1 MHANGAGES
10 SSEGSEKQQAGSA
23 RDDGDAGRADE
34 ALEARDAV
42 VRDADRLRLARLVQL
57 LVGLPLAQVLG
68 AGGLGAGALAVV
80 ARAVE
85 QDQVHVI
92 QPEVRQVL
100 EELLLGLRAARRLG
114 HLRARLGLG
123 RDEEGV
129 ARQALERGADALLV
143 HVVLGRVDVG
153 EAWARTRSA
162 RSREA
167 GRHGRRRAAKKQGR
181 GAARGL
187 GGSPAF
193 IALPMASA
201 ATVSLYC
208 HVPSEILPRG
218 ERQRRR
224 SGAARSGRKDSC
236 RKTHSGI
243 WTPLFSVVH
252 GLAAVHTF
260 AGAEAVPVTR
270 AVAARRESMVDLTA
284 EGEHTLCRGLG
295 SPVPRKSSDA
305 KS

>member
-1 MHANGAGES
+1 MPTADER

-42 VRDADRLRLARLVQL
+42 VRDADRFRLARLVEL
-57 LVGLPLAQVLG
+57 LVGLPLAQILG

-85 QDQVHVI
+85 QDEVHVV

-100 EELLLGLRAARRLG
+100 QELLLGLRAARRLG

-153 EAWARTRSA
+153 EAYEWMRTRSA
-162 RSREA
+162 CCRTEESGAAAKKEAEGGRRSREEERRSPEPREGWGA
-167 GRHGRRRAAKKQGR
+167 HRPSSPCRWRRPRRCRCTATCPARSCREASVSGGGAEQHGVAERQLPKDSQRHLDAVVQRRAR
-181 GAARGL
+181 
-187 GGSPAF
+187 
-193 IALPMASA
+193 
-201 ATVSLYC
+201 
-208 HVPSEILPRG
+208 
-218 ERQRRR
+218 
-224 SGAARSGRKDSC
+224 
-236 RKTHSGI
+236 
-243 WTPLFSVVH
+243 
-252 GLAAVHTF
+252 
-260 AGAEAVPVTR
+260 
-270 AVAARRESMVDLTA
+270 
-284 EGEHTLCRGLG
+284 
-295 SPVPRKSSDA
+295 
-305 KS
+305 